1 MDAMELGVKRFLLFL
16 VATFLSNIAKGM
28 YYIVVVWFIL
38 KLTNSS
44 TQVGVIIGISSVPA
58 LVFLP
63 LIGSAVDYY
72 GGKRIAFIINVF
84 RGSIISLTSYPV
96 LFFQDKKLQIVLLY
110 LTALAIFTG
119 EVLFDPAVNYIIRN
133 EFQNQEKLLRGNA
146 FLQVVIQFGV
156 FLSPVIAGFL
166 ISLTGEGY
174 VFLLIG
180 IIYLLSA
187 ILFVFLK
194 EEESCRNLDK
204 RDRLYSAFSI
214 SKIFTSY
221 ILFFKIFFELIRKN
235 QHVFLI
241 LIVSAFEVIITG
253 INTLLGPLSI
263 GKHWNSIDFGL
274 LDAFIATG
282 SLIAGFILGISLYK
296 KPPRFLPALS
306 IAMVAIVISIIP
318 FLSYAF
324 VCVSFFI
331 SGFFFTLARIIYNTE
346 ILAQIH
352 ETETGKISS
361 IIKIFAIGFS
371 FLMASIIGIL
381 ADFINIVSAFFS
393 LAGFIVIIAVCAF
406 ISDKLK

>member
-1 MDAMELGVKRFLLFL
+1 MELGVKRFLLFL